1 MDDPT
6 LITVAISAVT
16 ALGGVA
22 TSVGHWVA
30 KQLQECKSEHRE
42 SRIRIEELHEEI
54 REISTSV
61 GEMRGQLTVY
71 QRDQNEQNQV
81 DTHKPA

>member
-54 REISTSV
+54 KEISTSV

>member
-6 LITVAISAVT
+6 LITVAISAIT

-22 TSVGHWVA
+22 TSVGHWVS

-54 REISTSV
+54 KEISTSV

-81 DTHKPA
+81 DSPDPA